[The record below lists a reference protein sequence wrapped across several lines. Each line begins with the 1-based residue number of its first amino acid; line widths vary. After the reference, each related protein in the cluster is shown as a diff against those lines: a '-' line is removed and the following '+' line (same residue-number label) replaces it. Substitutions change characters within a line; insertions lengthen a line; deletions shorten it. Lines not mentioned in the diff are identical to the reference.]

1 MSFDINENI
10 LISHLLRKVNWGNKV
25 SKNSKMAKI
34 VIKGTDST
42 EMNYLLKIEN
52 FSEDQNDVRVDK
64 KWTNSITMYHYS
76 KEVTFLDKVQNQF
89 DLNSLTCRGI
99 FLA

>member
-52 FSEDQNDVRVDK
+52 FSEDQNVVRVDK
-64 KWTNSITMYHYS
+64 K
-76 KEVTFLDKVQNQF
+76 
-89 DLNSLTCRGI
+89 
-99 FLA
+99 

>member
-42 EMNYLLKIEN
+42 EMEN

-64 KWTNSITMYHYS
+64 K
-76 KEVTFLDKVQNQF
+76 
-89 DLNSLTCRGI
+89 
-99 FLA
+99 

>member
-1 MSFDINENI
+1 
-10 LISHLLRKVNWGNKV
+10 
-25 SKNSKMAKI
+25 MAKI

-64 KWTNSITMYHYS
+64 K
-76 KEVTFLDKVQNQF
+76 
-89 DLNSLTCRGI
+89 
-99 FLA
+99 

>member
-64 KWTNSITMYHYS
+64 K
-76 KEVTFLDKVQNQF
+76 
-89 DLNSLTCRGI
+89 
-99 FLA
+99 